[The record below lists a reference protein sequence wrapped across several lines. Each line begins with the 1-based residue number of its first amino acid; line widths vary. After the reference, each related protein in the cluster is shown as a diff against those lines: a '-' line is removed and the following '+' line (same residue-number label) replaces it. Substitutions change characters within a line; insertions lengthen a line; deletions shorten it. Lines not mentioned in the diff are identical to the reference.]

1 MRFFPVLL
9 VSLVL
14 ISTQAACSDTQR
26 MSMNLSISGHTV
38 TVEVAHTQLL
48 RAEGLMYR
56 KTLAADTGMLFVFP
70 HADYYSMWMKN
81 TYIPLSVAFIDERG
95 IILNIAD
102 MHPESLKAHD
112 SAGAAKYA
120 LEVSRGWFSARKIS
134 AGMPV
139 LGLENA
145 PAAEN

>member
-26 MSMNLSISGHTV
+26 MNLSISGYTV
-38 TVEVAHTQLL
+38 TVEVAHTQLS

-56 KTLAADTGMLFVFP
+56 KSLAADAGMLFVFP
-70 HADYYSMWMKN
+70 SADYYSMWMKN

-95 IILNIAD
+95 VILNIAD

-120 LEVSRGWFSARKIS
+120 LEVNRGWFLARRIS
-134 AGMPV
+134 AGMSV